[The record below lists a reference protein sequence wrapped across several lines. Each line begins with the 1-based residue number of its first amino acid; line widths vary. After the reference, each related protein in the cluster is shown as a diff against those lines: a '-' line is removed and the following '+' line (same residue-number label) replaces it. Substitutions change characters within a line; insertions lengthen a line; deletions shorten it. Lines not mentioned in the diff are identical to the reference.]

1 MLLFAQ
7 QGIRA
12 VKMDDIATSLAIS
25 KRTLYE
31 LFDDKE
37 TLLAVGLQKYQRL
50 HQEQKF
56 EVIRQSANVMEVIL
70 KFYEMHLEES
80 RVVNPLFYSDLEKYP
95 AILDM
100 LRREQQN
107 QMDSFLD
114 FMMRGVEEGYFRKGV
129 NYKLIG
135 HMFEALTKY
144 MMEKRLYEAYSIE
157 ELYSNMLFVTL
168 RGFCTEKGVRV
179 LDEKIHF
186 T

>member
-1 MLLFAQ
+1 
-7 QGIRA
+7 
-12 VKMDDIATSLAIS
+12 
-25 KRTLYE
+25 
-31 LFDDKE
+31 
-37 TLLAVGLQKYQRL
+37 
-50 HQEQKF
+50 
-56 EVIRQSANVMEVIL
+56 MEVIL

-168 RGFCTEKGVRV
+168 RGFCTEKGEVDRITTSYGFKRNSRAGSTASPV
-179 LDEKIHF
+179 GDRWSFCKGDLKVACSVWLSFAAIRIFSPLFSQRAHLMKGEPLF
-186 T
+186 